1 MNLLKAPWIPVR
13 ADGGAGAFC
22 LLTYQQLLCEP
33 GNWQVSLPR
42 DDLELACVQLLV
54 CMTQVMFMPEGDPS
68 SDPNGNKAL
77 RARITKPLSSDEFD
91 KGIAPCNRKG
101 EEWFDLDH
109 PTQPFMQ
116 SRKVTGK
123 LTSVQK
129 LLPGLPEKT
138 STAPGAHCFFN
149 EVTEARHISG
159 AVAAIALFNQAT
171 NCPSFGGGF
180 KGSLRGGAPITT
192 LVFGNGLREIV
203 WRNVLT
209 RPRIEQRQIKM
220 LGFDRDQPTWVKP
233 IQEATINWN
242 EIGLVR
248 GLFWQPAR
256 VELVK
261 SKMVA
266 PCDVL
271 GGEAVPVYTG
281 FRCEKFSFTVK
292 GVWPH
297 PHGAMTKSL
306 KKGDPKKG
314 EPEKKLE
321 EKFASF
327 TTTAPAWTQLS
338 EFVIPRSINDEN
350 AKEGSVPAGP
360 ITQANELADGPLH
373 LLVGGYR
380 TKQASVLERRHD
392 MISLAHGWQDD
403 KGRLPKLVEIGKE
416 AVDLLKARLRDASKG
431 YKNKKKNIKLKGI
444 GAAIHETAEKMFYAQ
459 TESLIRETF
468 SKKDTFSQWADA
480 RRSFAIKMAE
490 LCEDIFEKLTDP
502 YAMKP
507 ELIPAI
513 AWARRSL
520 NTDLKKLKEG
530 A

>member
-1 MNLLKAPWIPVR
+1 MNLLKDPWIPVR
-13 ADGGAGAFC
+13 ADGGTGAFC

-54 CMTQVMFMPEGDPS
+54 CMTQVMFLPED
-68 SDPNGNKAL
+68 DKTL
-77 RARITKPLSSDEFD
+77 RARISKTLLPDEFAA
-91 KGIAPCNRKG
+91 GISPCCD
-101 EEWFDLDH
+101 WFDLDH

-149 EVTEARHISG
+149 EVTEVRCISG

-192 LVFGNGLREIV
+192 LVYGNGLRETI

-209 RPRIEQRQIKM
+209 RPRIAKRQIAM
-220 LGFDRDQPTWVKP
+220 PGFEYDQPTWVKP
-233 IQEATINWN
+233 IVEKASIPWN
-242 EIGLVR
+242 EIGLMR

-261 SKMVA
+261 SEMDA

-271 GGEAVPVYTG
+271 GGEAVPVYTS
-281 FRCEKFSFTVK
+281 FRCEKFSFTVN

-314 EPEKKLE
+314 EPEKKWE

-338 EFVIPRSINDEN
+338 EFVVPKSINDEN

-360 ITQANELADGPLH
+360 ITQANELGDIELH
-373 LLVGGYR
+373 LLIGGYR
-380 TKQASVLERRHD
+380 TKQASVLERRHE
-392 MISLAHGWQDD
+392 MISLAQGWHGQ
-403 KGRLPKLVEIGKE
+403 GRLSELVEIGNEAKKALRGKLYSAVQGNKE
-416 AVDLLKARLRDASKG
+416 KR
-431 YKNKKKNIKLKGI
+431 LKGI
-444 GAAIHETAEKMFYAQ
+444 GAAIHEIAEKMFYAR
-459 TESLIRETF
+459 TENLIHETF
-468 SKKDTFSQWADA
+468 SNELTFREWATA
-480 RRSFAIKMAE
+480 RSAFAKQLAE
-490 LCEDIFEKLTDP
+490 HCCAIFEELTNP
-502 YAMKP
+502 YALKP
-507 ELIPAI
+507 ELIPVI
-513 AWARRSL
+513 AWARHNL
-520 NTDLKKLKEG
+520 NTDLKKLMGG